1 MSKNNN
7 KNLKKISYKII
18 LIGNSQVG
26 KTTFFKKL
34 TKKIYS
40 ERNISTIGIEKTT
53 FTKIISVP
61 EDPFDSS
68 SPEEEIEFSI
78 EFFDTAGQERYR
90 AITSSYFKNAQG
102 LLLFYDITNKKSF
115 EDHEIWLNAVIENL
129 GEKTSNSKK
138 SYSLLLI
145 GNKKDLED
153 QRQVTKEEAIEIC
166 EKMNIGWG
174 GEISIKDLSF
184 EELEK
189 KFSEMVKHIYKDIGN
204 QESNQMVTK
213 KLAGGEKKKKKNNNN
228 QLCC

>member
-34 TKKIYS
+34 TKKIFT
-40 ERNISTIGIEKTT
+40 ERNISTIGIEKNKL
-53 FTKIISVP
+53 TKIISVP
-61 EDPFDSS
+61 KDPFDSS

-90 AITSSYFKNAQG
+90 SITSTYYKNSQG
-102 LLLFYDITNKKSF
+102 LLLLYDISNKQSF
-115 EDHEIWLNAVIENL
+115 DDHEIWINSVIDNL
-129 GEKTSNSKK
+129 GETEKSKK
-138 SYSLLLI
+138 DYSLLLI
-145 GNKKDLED
+145 GNKIDLED

-184 EELEK
+184 DKLEE

-204 QESNQMVTK
+204 PEHKTMITR
-213 KLAGGEKKKKKNNNN
+213 KLTSADKKKKKKNSN